1 MSKIKSKLSIK
12 LLESNPEKLKNY
24 KTNLLEK
31 IKEKE
36 KEIDLF
42 ETNKSF
48 LVSVKSNNSL
58 REQINTKIEKLNKEN
73 DLLKKELKII
83 KSL

>member
-1 MSKIKSKLSIK
+1 MSKIKSNFSIK
-12 LLESNPEKLKNY
+12 LLESNPKELKNY
-24 KTNLLEK
+24 KTNLIEK

>member
-1 MSKIKSKLSIK
+1 MSKIKINFSVK
-12 LLESNPEKLKNY
+12 LLKSSPKELKNY
-24 KTNLLEK
+24 KTNLLEE

-58 REQINTKIEKLNKEN
+58 REQINTKIEKLNKET
-73 DLLKKELKII
+73 DLLKKKLKII